1 MLTVRCCKIMNDLLT
16 ASYPISKKALMEKYH
31 VSDRSIKYD
40 INNLRGWLED
50 EASNILVQYIQKCG
64 FKLSGS
70 TKDIYELQQLFSKE
84 KEKTRIFST
93 ERTRYIILMLLTSNE
108 FITIQD
114 FSSKLD
120 VSKNTVT
127 RDIDTISDMLAIW
140 DIYLD
145 RKAHWG
151 FKINTTETKR
161 RQAIEYFILSM
172 LDVRS
177 IEEILQGLRQCF
189 LPVFFRKIMCQYLIE
204 EQDVENLCKLC
215 KQLLENIYKMTDV
228 LDDKGSIEVFIR
240 ICVALHQIRHKS
252 GIGDLVKFSAISND
266 TDHFFRIELKKMFGH
281 FNIDIEEAELNWLLL
296 PFTKDNSI
304 KTTIDIEKITLQ
316 IIQKT
321 SHSTKIPFSADCEL
335 YENLLMHI
343 KRAFVKKQYHMV
355 NVNPLLDDILHH
367 FGQLFNVVKQ
377 ICYDVFGRYNIYLRD
392 EEISY
397 IVLYFQL
404 SYETLFG
411 KERIRTIVVCST
423 GISSAKLLMVQL
435 KNKFD
440 VLQIV
445 GCCSILHAEKF
456 IAHNPIDLI
465 ISVLPMQTE
474 TPCIVV
480 NAFLQKDDI
489 KKIQSVLDN
498 FKLTPSV
505 TRNLK
510 KAEPKIGSN
519 WHGADFSDMAKIEKF
534 TQEVISKGFNL
545 TMALKESLG
554 MYLTRQS
561 ETGLMFHCLLMA
573 NRFACGAPYAN
584 IVDAGNDTVKIIK
597 VKEKIREA
605 VSNYYEDVPDSEII
619 AILNYFTLNQKF
631 HKKE

>member
-1 MLTVRCCKIMNDLLT
+1 MLTVRCCKILKDLLT

-40 INNLRGWLED
+40 INNLRSWLED
-50 EASNILVQYIQKCG
+50 EAANILVQYIPKYG

-114 FSSKLD
+114 FSSQLD

-145 RKAHWG
+145 RRAHWG
-151 FKINTTETKR
+151 FKINTIETKR

-172 LDVRS
+172 FDVRA
-177 IEEILQGLRQCF
+177 IEEILQGLRQCA
-189 LPVFFRKIMCQYLIE
+189 LPVFFQKVMCQYLIE
-204 EQDVENLCKLC
+204 DQDVERLCKLC

-252 GIGDLVKFSAISND
+252 GIGDLVRNCAISND
-266 TDHFFRIELKKMFGH
+266 ADRFFSIELKKIFKN

-296 PFTKDNSI
+296 PFTKDSQI

-367 FGQLFNVVKQ
+367 FGELFNVVKQ

-423 GISSAKLLMVQL
+423 GVSSAKLLMVQL

-465 ISVLPMQTE
+465 ISVLPMQTQ

-480 NAFLQKDDI
+480 NALLQKDDI
-489 KKIQSVLDN
+489 KKIQSVLDD
-498 FKLTPSV
+498 FKLTPSA

-510 KAEPKIGSN
+510 KTEPEIGSS
-519 WHGADFSDMAKIEKF
+519 WHGTDFSDMAKIEKF

-554 MYLTRQS
+554 KYLTGQS
-561 ETGLMFHCLLMA
+561 ETGLMLHCLLMA

-584 IVDAGNDTVKIIK
+584 IMDAGDDTIRIIK

-605 VSNYYEDVPDSEII
+605 VGTYYEDVPDSEII
-619 AILNYFTLNQKF
+619 AILNYFTLNQRF